1 METKKEIINSKVKTL
16 GTINIVVGILSIFS
30 TVIMAILG
38 IAFLLLSSL
47 PNAGEDKSILVIYG
61 VILLVFSP
69 IALIISILDIV
80 AGVKLRKPLKNP
92 KGWIIYTI
100 VVGAL
105 ALTSITGI
113 LQLIFGIL
121 AITSLHES
129 EHKTQ

>member
-1 METKKEIINSKVKTL
+1 
-16 GTINIVVGILSIFS
+16 
-30 TVIMAILG
+30 MAILG

-47 PNAGEDKSILVIYG
+47 PNAGEDKLILVMYG
-61 VILLVFSP
+61 VVLLVITPF
-69 IALIISILDIV
+69 ALIISILDIV
-80 AGVKLRKPLKNP
+80 AGVKLRKPIDNP

-121 AITSLHES
+121 AINSLHES
-129 EHKTQ
+129 ENYKQ